1 MGLFPDLLYDIKRKE
16 INMEPSNL
24 LVVCLGMGTVFV
36 GLICLIAICM
46 ITSLIV
52 RMFESP
58 KSETSAREAVSNKQ
72 EIVAAVCAVIA
83 EEIGTEAEN
92 IKVLSFKRI

>member
-1 MGLFPDLLYDIKRKE
+1 
-16 INMEPSNL
+16 MEPSNL

-36 GLICLIAICM
+36 GLICLIAICK

-52 RMFESP
+52 KVFEKDTAKTP
-58 KSETSAREAVSNKQ
+58 INENISNKQ
-72 EIVAAVCAVIA
+72 EIIAAVSAVIA
-83 EEIGTEAEN
+83 EEIGTEAKN